1 MHKFK
6 VVIHRIIGSMLML
19 IWRFKN
25 HMHISHLIL
34 ETSTCILILIL
45 SASRRVTLHRLTYHI
60 YYGGA
65 GFYYGGAGFLRL
77 IFEYNNNK
85 KNLHLRII
93 NMYVIY

>member
-45 SASRRVTLHRLTYHI
+45 SASRRV
-60 YYGGA
+60 
-65 GFYYGGAGFLRL
+65 
-77 IFEYNNNK
+77 
-85 KNLHLRII
+85 
-93 NMYVIY
+93 